1 MIDDDD
7 AAFEAWYRALYPNLV
22 ASIGAVFGEMDLA
35 REAADEAVARAY
47 ERWPRVRDM
56 SSPNGWAYQVALN
69 EARRRRRR
77 QAVERRL
84 LTRRGADNPAADGST
99 GELWQLVKALP
110 ARQRTAIV
118 LRHVADLTEPEIG
131 EAMGISRGGVSSTLR
146 AAHASLRRQLVD
158 LDHHPRRK
166 GATT

>member
-1 MIDDDD
+1 MIDDDV
-7 AAFEAWYRALYPNLV
+7 AFEAWYRALYPNLV
-22 ASIGAVFGEMDLA
+22 ASLGAVFGDRELA

-77 QAVERRL
+77 HVVERRL
-84 LTRRGADNPAADGST
+84 LSRRGPDRVMADGPT
-99 GELWQLVKALP
+99 DELWQLVRALP
-110 ARQRTAIV
+110 ARQRTAVV

-158 LDHHPRRK
+158 LDDHPWRK

>member
-1 MIDDDD
+1 MTDD

-22 ASIGAVFGEMDLA
+22 ASIGVVFGDPDLA
-35 REAADEAVARAY
+35 RDAADEAVARAY
-47 ERWPRVRDM
+47 ERWHRVREM

-77 QAVERRL
+77 QAIERRL
-84 LTRRGADNPAADGST
+84 LSRGAADVRALDGPT
-99 GELWQLVKALP
+99 GELWQLVRALP
-110 ARQRTAIV
+110 VRQRTAVV

-146 AAHASLRRQLVD
+146 AAHASLRRQLADVD
-158 LDHHPRRK
+158 DPRWRK
-166 GATT
+166 RATT

>member
-1 MIDDDD
+1 MTDD
-7 AAFEAWYRALYPNLV
+7 AAFEAWYRGLYPNLV
-22 ASIGAVFGEMDLA
+22 ASIGIVFGDPDLA
-35 REAADEAVARAY
+35 RDAADEAVARAY
-47 ERWPRVRDM
+47 ERWPRVAAM

-77 QAVERRL
+77 QAIERRL
-84 LTRRGADNPAADGST
+84 LSRSAAGDPALDGPT
-99 GELWQLVKALP
+99 GELWQLVRALP
-110 ARQRTAIV
+110 ARQRTAVV

-146 AAHASLRRQLVD
+146 AAHSSLRRQLADVD
-158 LDHHPRRK
+158 DHPRRK

>member
-1 MIDDDD
+1 MTDD
-7 AAFEAWYRALYPNLV
+7 AVFEAWYRALYPNLV
-22 ASIGAVFGEMDLA
+22 ASIGVVFGDVDLA

-84 LTRRGADNPAADGST
+84 LSRSTAGNSAVDGPT
-99 GELWQLVKALP
+99 GELWQLVRALP

-146 AAHASLRRQLVD
+146 AAHASLRRQLAEVD
-158 LDHHPRRK
+158 DRSWRK

>member
-1 MIDDDD
+1 MTDD

-22 ASIGAVFGEMDLA
+22 ASIAVVFGDPDLA

-47 ERWPRVRDM
+47 ERWPRVRAM

-77 QAVERRL
+77 QAIERRL
-84 LTRRGADNPAADGST
+84 LARSGTDRSVVDGPT

-110 ARQRTAIV
+110 ARQRTAVV

-146 AAHASLRRQLVD
+146 AAHSSLRRQLAD
-158 LDHHPRRK
+158 LHDSQSWRK